1 VIGSLRRTLL
11 GALRRRPEH
20 AELPARSGRLARSA
34 PRRASGAEA
43 DKRIEAARRRLK
55 ATIPPPPE

>member
-20 AELPARSGRLARSA
+20 AKLPPRTA
-34 PRRASGAEA
+34 PRRSAGRAEA

-55 ATIPPPPE
+55 ATIPPPAE

>member
-20 AELPARSGRLARSA
+20 TELPPRSA
-34 PRRASGAEA
+34 PRRAASRAEA

-55 ATIPPPPE
+55 ATIPPPAE

>member
-1 VIGSLRRTLL
+1 VISEFRRALL

-20 AELPARSGRLARSA
+20 AADLPS
-34 PRRASGAEA
+34 PRRATRGEA

-55 ATIPPPPE
+55 ATIPRPPD